1 MMSNSS
7 SFSTVSILHKIEDC
21 GEMVRP
27 SFFERLIFVAYA
39 VVAAVL
45 ACASPYIVFVK
56 HSADSSPSMEAVLIS
71 GVVIPS
77 ALLGMALLLVR
88 RCFVAY
94 RFQTDT
100 ISCLGLFGGVV
111 WREPT
116 ETLVSFQRLAGVR
129 GPGRVRLVW
138 PDRSHTIPFD
148 AWWFLMWIDENA
160 RSARKAGYKMPPAK

>member
-21 GEMVRP
+21 GEMVHP
-27 SFFERLIFVAYA
+27 SFFERLIFSAYA

-45 ACASPYIVFVK
+45 ACASPYILFVK
-56 HSADSSPSMEAVLIS
+56 HPADSAPSMGAVLFS
-71 GVVIPS
+71 AALIPS
-77 ALLGMALLLVR
+77 VLLGMALLLLR
-88 RCFVAY
+88 RCFLAY
-94 RFQTDT
+94 RFQADT

-116 ETLVSFQRLAGVR
+116 ETFVSFQRLAGVR

-160 RSARKAGYKMPPAK
+160 RSARKAGYKVPPVK